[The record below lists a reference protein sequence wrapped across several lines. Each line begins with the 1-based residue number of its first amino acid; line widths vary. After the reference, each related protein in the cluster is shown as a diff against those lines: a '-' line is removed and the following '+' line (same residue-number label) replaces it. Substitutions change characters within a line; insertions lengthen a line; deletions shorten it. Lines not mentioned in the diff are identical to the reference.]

1 VTVDEGQVEGCS
13 IWDERYGKPGFAY
26 GTAPNTFLTS
36 VASRIPIGRVLSLG
50 EGEGRNAVCLA
61 TCGHD
66 VVAVD
71 GSRVGLA
78 KAERLAEERGVTLT
92 TVVSDL
98 ADFAIEPEHWDGI
111 ISIFCHVP
119 PTLRTRLHTAVVR
132 GLKPGGVFILE
143 AYTPA
148 QLEFGTGGPPTAD
161 LMVSLSELRN
171 ELDGLE
177 FVHARELKRDVHE
190 GRGHTGLS
198 AVVQVVG
205 VRGLEG
211 QR

>member
-1 VTVDEGQVEGCS
+1 M
-13 IWDERYGKPGFAY
+13 WDERYGKPGFAY
-26 GTAPNTFLTS
+26 GTAANTFLTS
-36 VASRIPIGRVLSLG
+36 VAGRIPVGRVLSLG
-50 EGEGRNAVCLA
+50 EGEGRNAVYLA

-98 ADFAIEPEHWDGI
+98 ADFAIESEHWDGI

-119 PTLRTRLHTAVVR
+119 QTLRARLHASVVR

-148 QLEFGTGGPPTAD
+148 QLEYRTGGPPTAE
-161 LMVSLSELRN
+161 LMMSLSELRN

-177 FVHARELKRDVHE
+177 LVHARELERNVYE
-190 GRGHTGLS
+190 GRGHTGLG

-205 VRGLEG
+205 VRVVESQLHS
-211 QR
+211 

>member
-1 VTVDEGQVEGCS
+1 MGQS
-13 IWDERYGKPGFAY
+13 DDHAKWDERYGKPGFAY
-26 GTAPNTFLTS
+26 GTVPNRFLTS
-36 VASRIPIGRVLSLG
+36 VAGRIPVGRVLSLG
-50 EGEGRNAVCLA
+50 EGEGRNAVYLA

-78 KAERLAEERGVTLT
+78 KAERIAEERGVTIR

-98 ADFAIEPEHWDGI
+98 RDFEIEPEHWNGI

-119 PTLRTRLHTAVVR
+119 PALRARLHAAVVR

-143 AYTPA
+143 AFMPA
-148 QLEFGTGGPPTAD
+148 QLEYQTGGPPTAA
-161 LMVSLSELRN
+161 LMMSLSDLRN
-171 ELDGLE
+171 ELEGLE
-177 FVHARELKRDVHE
+177 LVHACEVERNVYE
-190 GRGHTGLS
+190 GRGHTGLG

-205 VRGLEG
+205 VRGVESQLHS
-211 QR
+211 

>member
-1 VTVDEGQVEGCS
+1 M
-13 IWDERYGKPGFAY
+13 WDERYGKPGFAY
-26 GTAPNTFLTS
+26 GTAPNAFLTS
-36 VASRIPIGRVLSLG
+36 VAGRIPIGKVLSLG
-50 EGEGRNAVCLA
+50 EGEGRNAVYLA
-61 TCGHD
+61 TYGHE

-71 GSRVGLA
+71 GSAVGLA
-78 KAERLAEERGVTLT
+78 KAERLAEERGVTIT

-98 ADFAIEPEHWDGI
+98 ADFVVGPGQWDGI
-111 ISIFCHVP
+111 VSIFCHVP
-119 PTLRTRLHTAVVR
+119 PPLRARVHAAVVR

-148 QLEFGTGGPPTAD
+148 QLEYGTGGPPTAD
-161 LMVSLSELRN
+161 LMVSVSELRE

-177 FVHARELKRDVHE
+177 LVHACELKRTVYE

-205 VRGLEG
+205 VREIESQL
-211 QR
+211 